1 MSLPFDHGDV
11 SLVLHVLI
19 FFLIVIKNLLKM
31 FEGFSKIFN
40 YVDINLLE
48 FCVFKKVLNWH
59 NAEIDKW
66 VAKEYAKGL

>member
-19 FFLIVIKNLLKM
+19 FFLIVLKNLLKM
-31 FEGFSKIFN
+31 FEGFSKACN

-48 FCVFKKVLNWH
+48 FYVFKKF
-59 NAEIDKW
+59 
-66 VAKEYAKGL
+66 